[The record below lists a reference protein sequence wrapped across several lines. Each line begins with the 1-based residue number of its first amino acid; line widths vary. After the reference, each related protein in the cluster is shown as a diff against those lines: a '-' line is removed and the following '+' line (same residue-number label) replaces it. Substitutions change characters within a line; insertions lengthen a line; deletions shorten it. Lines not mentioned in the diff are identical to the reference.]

1 MKALVLTGSPSPSSF
16 LSAKSILL
24 SPLFSLSTNFLG
36 SPNLPKPFFP
46 IRFSAVPMT
55 TCVQSSRTET
65 PQTNPNR
72 TQVEDDAFN
81 DYVRRCRPMFSD
93 LDSCVPSSEEKL
105 NTLLTRTLLDEI
117 GGEEDEQEDNL
128 WQQIK
133 VEARSDID
141 QEPILYNYYFSSI
154 LSHDSMESALAN
166 HLSMKLSDS
175 NLPYGTLYDLFGGL
189 LIQDQEIMIAAK
201 DDLRAVKERDPAC
214 ISYVHCFLN
223 FKGFLA
229 CQAHRLAH
237 KLWSQGRKIL
247 AILIQNRVS
256 EVFAVDIHPGAKI
269 GRGILLDHATGVV
282 IGETAVIGNNVSI
295 LHNVTLGGTG
305 KVSGDRHPKI
315 GDGVLIGAG
324 TCVLGNVRIED
335 GAKIGAGSVVLK
347 QVPART
353 TAVGNPAKLIGGKEN
368 PIKLDKIPS
377 LTMDHTSDIS
387 KWSDYVQ
394 VYASEVETRF
404 KANTI
409 SLRLMPQKQLS
420 GLGPLQPAG
429 KVMSCGC
436 ADINFAP
443 CCEYWRNVG
452 KLCISELLGT
462 ERYYQQGKKRFPILP
477 DESI

>member
-1 MKALVLTGSPSPSSF
+1 MRALVLTVSTSSSPPLYSF
-16 LSAKSILL
+16 LSSKSLLL
-24 SPLFSLSTNFLG
+24 SPPFSMSTIFLG
-36 SPNLPKPFFP
+36 SPNLLKPVFSV
-46 IRFSAVPMT
+46 RFSTLTMA
-55 TCVQSSRTET
+55 TCIQSSRTEA
-65 PQTNPNR
+65 PQTNTNR

-81 DYVRRCRPMFSD
+81 NYVRHCRPMFSD
-93 LDSCVPSSEEKL
+93 LVSCVPISEKKSK
-105 NTLLTRTLLDEI
+105 TLHTRTVLDEI

-128 WQQIK
+128 WQQMK

-141 QEPILYNYYFSSI
+141 QEPILSNYYFSSI

-175 NLPYGTLYDLFGGL
+175 SLPSGTLYDLFVGL
-189 LIQDQEIMIAAK
+189 LTEDQEIMIAVK

-229 CQAHRLAH
+229 CQAHRVAH

-247 AILIQNRVS
+247 ALLIQNRVS

-282 IGETAVIGNNVSI
+282 VGETAVIGNNVSI

-387 KWSDYVQ
+387 KWSDYV
-394 VYASEVETRF
+394 
-404 KANTI
+404 I
-409 SLRLMPQKQLS
+409 
-420 GLGPLQPAG
+420 
-429 KVMSCGC
+429 
-436 ADINFAP
+436 
-443 CCEYWRNVG
+443 
-452 KLCISELLGT
+452 
-462 ERYYQQGKKRFPILP
+462 
-477 DESI
+477 